1 MTVKRTYE
9 KHEADKIT
17 FRYRDQV
24 VAASSDQSGSGGFME
39 NSAGKG
45 SSLCGNG
52 DLVDRLLD
60 CFGSGM
66 CV

>member
-1 MTVKRTYE
+1 MTVKRTCE

-17 FRYRDQV
+17 FRYRDQI

-39 NSAGKG
+39 NSAGMG

-52 DLVDRLLD
+52 DLVDRLFD
-60 CFGSGM
+60 CFGSGI
-66 CV
+66 CA

>member
-1 MTVKRTYE
+1 MKRTYE
-9 KHEADKIT
+9 KPEADKIT

-39 NSAGKG
+39 NSAGMG

-52 DLVDRLLD
+52 DLVDRLFD
-60 CFGSGM
+60 YFGSGM
-66 CV
+66 CA

>member
-17 FRYRDQV
+17 FGYRDQV

-39 NSAGKG
+39 NSAGMG

-66 CV
+66 CA

>member
-9 KHEADKIT
+9 KHEADRIT

-60 CFGSGM
+60 CFGSGI
-66 CV
+66 CA

>member
-1 MTVKRTYE
+1 MKRTYE
-9 KHEADKIT
+9 KPEADRIT

-39 NSAGKG
+39 NSAGMG

-52 DLVDRLLD
+52 DLVDRLFD
-60 CFGSGM
+60 CFGSGI
-66 CV
+66 CA

>member
-39 NSAGKG
+39 NSAGMG

-52 DLVDRLLD
+52 DLVDRLFG

-66 CV
+66 CA

>member
-60 CFGSGM
+60 CFGSGI
-66 CV
+66 CA

>member
-24 VAASSDQSGSGGFME
+24 VAASSDLSGSGGFME

-52 DLVDRLLD
+52 DLVDRLFD
-60 CFGSGM
+60 YFGSGM
-66 CV
+66 CA

>member
-1 MTVKRTYE
+1 MTLKRTYE

-17 FRYRDQV
+17 FRYRDQI
-24 VAASSDQSGSGGFME
+24 VAASSDQSGSGGFVE
-39 NSAGKG
+39 NSTGIG